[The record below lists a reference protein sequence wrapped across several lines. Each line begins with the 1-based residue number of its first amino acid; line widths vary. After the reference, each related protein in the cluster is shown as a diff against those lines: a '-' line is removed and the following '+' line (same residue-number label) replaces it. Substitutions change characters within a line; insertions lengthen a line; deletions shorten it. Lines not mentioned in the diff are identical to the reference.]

1 MIFTSVH
8 VFVTKSTK
16 SSMLMNSTNSSPR
29 LIEFLDLKMPFCYVL
44 LLCGSL
50 CLYSYPRLIQFVDL
64 AMPFCYVLLL
74 GGSLC
79 FHEVKL
85 FCLYNEDHSSE
96 EHSGSETSE
105 DVVVYKEPSTYDNL
119 LVALGSSSKSM
130 ADVYKRR

>member
-1 MIFTSVH
+1 
-8 VFVTKSTK
+8 
-16 SSMLMNSTNSSPR
+16 
-29 LIEFLDLKMPFCYVL
+29 MPFCYVL

-85 FCLYNEDHSSE
+85 FCLYNVDHSSE
-96 EHSGSETSE
+96 EHSGSDTSE